1 MTPFSMES
9 VFLILSGVIFLAGIL
24 YWFWSHIQLTQ
35 KKVLLLESAVF
46 ELRSQLTRLPE
57 ATGPPAYKPI
67 YTDLA
72 DDWEEDA
79 SGNTKESETVE
90 DSNIPDELR
99 PGGYVSTEQNTMGSF
114 PSAAGDIRVDENQK
128 TVEESNTQ
136 FRELFLNENTISSVN
151 GADVSATANA
161 TSNSVAST
169 PPESLESMSLKELR
183 RLAEQRGIPNP
194 NDLRK
199 KEILSAL
206 RHQINPPANDLKV
219 VQLNENDVVSVNE
232 ILE

>member
-9 VFLILSGVIFLAGIL
+9 VFLILSGVIFMAGIL

-46 ELRSQLTRLPE
+46 ELRSQMTRLPE
-57 ATGPPAYKPI
+57 PPSYKPAY
-67 YTDLA
+67 TELA

-79 SGNTKESETVE
+79 SGTAVPSPPSGPSESMEVD
-90 DSNIPDELR
+90 DSNIPDDLR
-99 PGGYVSTEQNTMGSF
+99 PGGRMSVEENIMQPNSVQEQQT
-114 PSAAGDIRVDENQK
+114 P
-128 TVEESNTQ
+128 EESNTQ
-136 FRELFLNENTISSVN
+136 FRELFVNENSNKV
-151 GADVSATANA
+151 VSELPPKT
-161 TSNSVAST
+161 
-169 PPESLESMSLKELR
+169 PESLESMSLKELR
-183 RLAEQRGIPNP
+183 RLAEQRGIPNT

-206 RHQINPPANDLKV
+206 RQQISPPTEELKV
-219 VQLNENDVVSVNE
+219 VQLQENEAE

>member
-1 MTPFSMES
+1 MNTFSMES
-9 VFLILSGVIFLAGIL
+9 VFLILSGVIFMAGIL

-46 ELRSQLTRLPE
+46 ELRSQMTRLPD
-57 ATGPPAYKPI
+57 TPYKPA

-79 SGNTKESETVE
+79 TGTPNATVSAPAPSAAPSDSDIPE
-90 DSNIPDELR
+90 DLR
-99 PGGYVSTEQNTMGSF
+99 PGGHVSS
-114 PSAAGDIRVDENQK
+114 ENDLMDSVSSQ
-128 TVEESNTQ
+128 VEVETGAEAEASNTQ
-136 FRELFLNENTISSVN
+136 FRELFVNENSVKT
-151 GADVSATANA
+151 VSASPATATTTA
-161 TSNSVAST
+161 TAT
-169 PPESLESMSLKELR
+169 PESLDSMSLKELR

-194 NDLRK
+194 NELRK

-206 RHQINPPANDLKV
+206 RNQITLPVAEVNV
-219 VQLNENDVVSVNE
+219 VQLQETDAVPVTE

>member
-1 MTPFSMES
+1 M
-9 VFLILSGVIFLAGIL
+9 AGIL

-46 ELRSQLTRLPE
+46 ELRSQMTRLPD
-57 ATGPPAYKPI
+57 PAYKPA

-79 SGNTKESETVE
+79 SGTPVEASAEAEAEAEAETVPE
-90 DSNIPDELR
+90 DLR
-99 PGGYVSTEQNTMGSF
+99 PGGHVSSENDLMGDAPLAQTE
-114 PSAAGDIRVDENQK
+114 AEA
-128 TVEESNTQ
+128 SNTQ
-136 FRELFLNENTISSVN
+136 FRELFVNENSIKTIPSPT
-151 GADVSATANA
+151 ATATAN
-161 TSNSVAST
+161 
-169 PPESLESMSLKELR
+169 PESLDSMSLKELR

-194 NDLRK
+194 NELRK

-206 RHQINPPANDLKV
+206 RNQITLPV
-219 VQLNENDVVSVNE
+219 VEMNIVQENDAVSVTE